1 VGFINGE
8 SEAWSKNKFAQLEHK
23 FPEGRSHHCLF
34 FTPKVLSQAQAAQ
47 RSVIFARCAI
57 M

>member
-1 VGFINGE
+1 MGFINGE